1 MPIRPQHPNDIHIVV
16 ARYNEDIQHFA
27 RFNPHLFVYNKG
39 NNNIH
44 PNIDAS
50 RIFNVP
56 NLGREAGT
64 YIYHILQNYD
74 NLAPYTIFTQGDPA
88 PHVCFGDVMTA
99 MSKLEDYFSDYKS
112 YKFKYISG
120 HREAVDK
127 NTLVHRGCGV
137 FATPIELGAPK
148 DIRQI
153 INEINNWVNTK
164 SPNEF
169 GSSRS
174 LISKFE
180 SLLSQGKT
188 SVHHWEFNDI
198 VMKDQWFL
206 TSGSGEL
213 MRHDVSL
220 NFPYDKIMPKINNG
234 LTYGYGAI
242 FIVHK
247 DQILQY
253 SKQYWQRLYDSLQEL
268 LPTSGWG
275 CERLWGFLLGDGVQ
289 F

>member
-39 NNNIH
+39 NNDIH
-44 PNIDAS
+44 PNIEQS
-50 RIFNVP
+50 RIFNIP

-64 YIYHILQNYD
+64 YVHHILQNYD

-88 PHVCFGDVMTA
+88 PHICFGNIMES
-99 MSKLEDYFSDYKS
+99 MSKIEDYFSDYKT
-112 YKFKYISG
+112 YKFKYIST
-120 HREAVDK
+120 HKETVDK

-137 FATPIELGAPK
+137 FATPIELGSQK
-148 DIRQI
+148 NINDI
-153 INEINNWVNTK
+153 INEINNWVSKKCPSETVQSK
-164 SPNEF
+164 
-169 GSSRS
+169 S
-174 LISKFE
+174 LIHKLE
-180 SLLSQGKT
+180 TLINQGKT
-188 SVHHWEFNDI
+188 SLHHWEFNDI
-198 VMKDQWFL
+198 VMKDKWFL
-206 TSGSGEL
+206 TSGNGEL
-213 MRHDVSL
+213 MRYDISL
-220 NFPYDKIMPKINNG
+220 NFPYENALLKISNG

-253 SKQYWQRLYDSLQEL
+253 SKEYWQRLYDSLQDL

-275 CERLWGFLLGDGVQ
+275 CEKLWGYLLGDDTN